1 MNRFLYVLAVLLTVT
16 ISLDA
21 ADIEDIDK
29 FWETRSHPSFKELV
43 QLDVKLTNAINS
55 GKYKDGLYNSIRV
68 QVEENIAVL
77 FKDGEITKDEMA
89 EIRGYFAECLHLYD
103 VGGGPN
109 KG

>member
-1 MNRFLYVLAVLLTVT
+1 MNRFLYFLAVILAVT

-43 QLDVKLTNAINS
+43 RLDVKLTNAINS
-55 GKYKDGLYNSIRV
+55 GEYKDGLYNSIRE
-68 QVEENIAVL
+68 QVEDNIAIL
-77 FKDGEITKDEMA
+77 SKDGEISKAEMA
-89 EIRGYFAECLHLYD
+89 KMREYFAKRLHLYD